1 MGKADFS
8 CLKIFSVADKTEFMQ
23 GSRFIGK
30 KAINIS
36 EIIIYSFTQPC
47 HTLCEPMDCSPP
59 GFSVCEILQ
68 ARILEWVVI
77 PSSRGSSQPRD

>member
-23 GSRFIGK
+23 GSRFIGE

-47 HTLCEPMDCSPP
+47 HTL
-59 GFSVCEILQ
+59 
-68 ARILEWVVI
+68 
-77 PSSRGSSQPRD
+77 